1 MPDNDNSAAATIA
14 SEDED
19 YKHMEDVEEED
30 NREPVQLRGRF
41 QEQREARNR
50 RFSDEY
56 VRKPSRRPKK
66 SAWTEQ
72 RGGERMRY
80 GVCKKWVQNLLYT
93 QAIKSINSFFLQLV
107 IFLLILHKLFFLQIQ
122 VVEKNN
128 LNKSL

>member
-1 MPDNDNSAAATIA
+1 MIINLFFSIFRKKALQSRVLPDNDNSAAATIA

-30 NREPVQLRGRF
+30 DREPVQLRGRF

-72 RGGERMRY
+72 RGGERMR
-80 GVCKKWVQNLLYT
+80 
-93 QAIKSINSFFLQLV
+93 
-107 IFLLILHKLFFLQIQ
+107 
-122 VVEKNN
+122 
-128 LNKSL
+128 